1 MTDLLG
7 EQLGHLGITVA
18 QGIDSDSGCE
28 VEVLSVL
35 NIPQEATFSLLEHG
49 RRADVGGDHV
59 WCRLAYQTA
68 SLRVRGGVRC
78 SQRCFF
84 LLIVNSIYKNQSQHD
99 MRT

>member
-18 QGIDSDSGCE
+18 QSIDGDSRSE

-49 RRADVGGDHV
+49 RRADIGGNHV
-59 WCRLAYQTA
+59 RCRLAYETA
-68 SLRVRGGVRC
+68 GL
-78 SQRCFF
+78 
-84 LLIVNSIYKNQSQHD
+84 
-99 MRT
+99 